1 MALILT
7 TERLV
12 LRSFDPTFYDSF
24 VAMNKEE
31 EVMKYFPA
39 PLSKEES
46 LQFIDII
53 SNHYKDVGFSLYAVL
68 LASNNTFLG
77 FTGFMTPSFD
87 AFFTPCI
94 EISWR
99 FKKEYWGNGYA
110 TEAATACLKYAKEQ
124 LGLKEVFSF
133 TSLHN
138 KKSEAVMQK
147 IGMQRQKNFEH
158 PKLDKTHWLCAHVLY
173 VIQL

>member
-1 MALILT
+1 MSLMLT
-7 TERLV
+7 TERLL
-12 LRSFDPTFYDSF
+12 LRSFETPDWEYF
-24 VAMNKEE
+24 VAMNEDQ

-39 PLSKEES
+39 PLCKEES
-46 LQFIDII
+46 LQFIDRIN
-53 SNHYKDVGFSLYAVL
+53 NHYKDVGFSLYAVV
-68 LASNNTFLG
+68 LASNNAYIG

-87 AFFTPCI
+87 AFFTPCV
-94 EISWR
+94 EIGWR

-124 LGLKEVFSF
+124 LDLKKVFSF
-133 TSLHN
+133 TSIHN

-147 IGMQRQKNFEH
+147 IGMQKQENFEH

-173 VIQL
+173 SIQL